1 WFSKKGVVLE
11 SCDAYVPWNTT
22 CNLSCSYQKTLL
34 DWRRIC
40 GASVPTTTVLK
51 TYIQTYGPVYTVL
64 YTGDSSDPTWR
75 STFGTYNGS
84 TTLYY
89 TGSYDP
95 NHAVCI
101 VGWDDTLT
109 HGGGSGGWI
118 VKNSW
123 GTGWGGTCGYGAESG
138 YFTIA
143 YGSARIGEWSCYMQD
158 WQTYD
163 SNGDLLFYDE
173 GGWTNSWGWGIGN
186 PSAWGMCKFVPSV
199 AFSLKRVEFWTND
212 ITTDIDVYIYD
223 TFSGGTLDTL
233 LTSEL
238 DTSYAEV
245 GYHSVALSSPPY
257 VASGN
262 DVYVAVK
269 FTNSSYGWPVVADDV
284 GPFETNK
291 TYLSHYGST
300 WFEMGTNDST
310 DIAIRLR
317 TTTGT
322 MAPAISV
329 SPDTLKFGQ
338 VQVSTDSILTLRVK
352 NPGTDTLRV
361 ADINS
366 SAHEFTLTD
375 TLFSVA
381 PSGSTNVSVTFRPTA
396 VQIYSADLTI
406 LHNAKGSTVVPLT
419 GEGVSA
425 GAPGIL
431 VVPDSLK
438 YGQVPVGVDSILT
451 MRIKSTGTDTLH
463 VTDID
468 PSDPT
473 ITLSDTAFVLAPSE
487 STDVSV
493 TFTPAA
499 IQDYAESLTI
509 FSDAVKAITV
519 VSVTGEGIDNVAISV
534 VPDTLKYGQVVVG
547 SDSSLVLRVKSTGT
561 DTLRVTDINPS

>member
-1 WFSKKGVVLE
+1 
-11 SCDAYVPWNTT
+11 
-22 CNLSCSYQKTLL
+22 
-34 DWRRIC
+34 
-40 GASVPTTTVLK
+40 
-51 TYIQTYGPVYTVL
+51 
-64 YTGDSSDPTWR
+64 
-75 STFGTYNGS
+75 
-84 TTLYY
+84 
-89 TGSYDP
+89 
-95 NHAVCI
+95 
-101 VGWDDTLT
+101 
-109 HGGGSGGWI
+109 
-118 VKNSW
+118 
-123 GTGWGGTCGYGAESG
+123 
-138 YFTIA
+138 
-143 YGSARIGEWSCYMQD
+143 
-158 WQTYD
+158 
-163 SNGDLLFYDE
+163 
-173 GGWTNSWGWGIGN
+173 TNSWGWGIGN

-199 AFSLKRVEFWTND
+199 ACSLKRVEFWTND

-366 SAHEFTLTD
+366 SAPEFTLTD

-499 IQDYAESLTI
+499 VQDYAESLTI

-561 DTLRVTDINPS
+561 DTLRVTDINPSNTVLTLVDTVFVLAPSESTDVTVTFTPAAVQAYAESLTIFHNAKGFTIVPVSGAGAAGADLIITTGDIQFAPPAPMVGDTVTIEARVHNVTPPKWHFVAVESVLVRFYDGDPDTGGTQIGTDQIILSIEPDSSEVAQVEWSTAGMVGYHP